1 MSAFGY
7 GNFKA
12 ASKAKAP
19 ELAAAV
25 ALQGQL
31 DTQAQARVD
40 ALRGQN
46 MNAVGNIANKG
57 YGMYKDGAFDSMFQ
71 PATDLGIEA
80 GANTLAPEVAAD
92 LGMEAGANSLIGTGT
107 GGGIGAAPAA
117 GVANPMA
124 ASVATEAAG
133 ATAAELAA
141 AELATGVAGSA
152 AGTGVGTAAGAAAGA
167 SAAAPAAAGLGG
179 LGAAAS
185 TAFPP
190 LALALLASQLFG

>member
-12 ASKAKAP
+12 ATKAKTP

-31 DTQAQARVD
+31 DNQAQARAD

-57 YGMYKDGAFDSMFQ
+57 YDMHKEGAFDNMFGT
-71 PATDLGIEA
+71 PEAATDLGIEA
-80 GANTLAPEVAAD
+80 GANTLATD
-92 LGMEAGANSLIGTGT
+92 LGMEAGANSLIGTGA

-117 GVANPMA
+117 GVVNPMA
-124 ASVATEAAG
+124 AS
-133 ATAAELAA
+133 LAA
-141 AELATGVAGSA
+141 PA
-152 AGTGVGTAAGAAAGA
+152 A
-167 SAAAPAAAGLGG
+167 AAAPVAGAVAAPVAAAAPAAAAGLGG

-185 TAFPP
+185 TALPP
-190 LALALLASQLFG
+190 LALALMASQLFG

>member
-1 MSAFGY
+1 MDH
-7 GNFKA
+7 KA

-31 DTQAQARVD
+31 DNQAQARAD

-57 YGMYKDGAFDSMFQ
+57 YDMHKEGAFDNMFGT
-71 PATDLGIEA
+71 PEAATDLGIEA
-80 GANTLAPEVAAD
+80 GANTITPDLGIEAGANTLATD

-117 GVANPMA
+117 GVVNPMA
-124 ASVATEAAG
+124 AG
-133 ATAAELAA
+133 LAA
-141 AELATGVAGSA
+141 PA
-152 AGTGVGTAAGAAAGA
+152 A
-167 SAAAPAAAGLGG
+167 AAAPVAGAVAAPVAAAAPAAAAGLGG

-185 TAFPP
+185 TALPP
-190 LALALLASQLFG
+190 LALALMASQLFG